1 MGNKPPFIDPTPSPP
16 PKTPEE
22 LAEAVSRIDNGMQR
36 VLEVGLPRLE
46 DGIIILDG
54 RVSRLEAR
62 PTEHTCIEG
71 PRQIRQDDDIIS
83 GKVESVEQAE
93 KIRGLVS
100 FRNIIIGSILTVAG
114 AAIWFA
120 LTITNDT
127 TANEEKIDAATKAID
142 RHEQVLA
149 DLPRKSDLENL
160 QKAVSRDVSNI
171 PAAMKEL
178 EESEPPTV
186 IEVEQAAEK
195 LPLKN
200 HELEALHM
208 IFSRAKKRENEG
220 EIP

>member
-1 MGNKPPFIDPTPSPP
+1 MPKRTFRDPTPSPVP
-16 PKTPEE
+16 RSQEE
-22 LAEAVSRIDNGMQR
+22 LAEAVSRIDTGIQK
-36 VLEVGLPRLE
+36 VLEVSLPRLE

-120 LTITNDT
+120 LTITNET
-127 TANEEKIDAATKAID
+127 TANEEKIDAATKTID

-149 DLPRKSDLENL
+149 DLPRKADLKNL
-160 QKAVSRDVSNI
+160 QKAVSKDVSSI

-178 EESEPPTV
+178 EDSEPPTA
-186 IEVEQAAEK
+186 IDVEQAAQK
-195 LPLKN
+195 LPLKA
-200 HELEALHM
+200 HELEALRS
-208 IFSRAKKRENEG
+208 ILSRAKKRENG
-220 EIP
+220 GGDHD